1 MRERPEGE
9 RLTRLGQ
16 RWKTLLGTYRWA
28 LLVVAVGALLMALPT
43 GSGRS
48 AGEGAAEVSAGTAE
62 VSAGTAEDFD
72 LEGFEQ
78 RLAEALSRVDG
89 AGETRVVLTLD
100 GGARS
105 VLARDSQTESDG
117 RGSST
122 VVTVGRGSGN
132 QSVVPV
138 QTLTPSFRGALVVC
152 PGGGDP
158 LVQLRLSQA
167 VAALTGLGSDR
178 ISICQGTN

>member
-1 MRERPEGE
+1 MKEPGNK
-9 RLTRLGQ
+9 LLDRLGQ
-16 RWKTLLGTYRWA
+16 RWRELLGTYHWA
-28 LLVVAVGALLMALPT
+28 LIVVAVGALLMALPT

-48 AGEGAAEVSAGTAE
+48 ANETAAE

-72 LEGFEQ
+72 LEGFET
-78 RLAEALSRVDG
+78 RLAETLSRVDG

-105 VLARDSQTESDG
+105 VLARDSQTDSDG
-117 RGSST
+117 SGSST
-122 VVTVGRGSGN
+122 VVTVGRSSGN

-158 LVQLRLSQA
+158 LVRLRLSQA

>member
-1 MRERPEGE
+1 MKSKWPE
-9 RLTRLGQ
+9 LALK
-16 RWKTLLGTYRWA
+16 WKGALEKYWYA
-28 LLVVAVGALLMALPT
+28 LLVAAVGVLLMALPT
-43 GSGRS
+43 GAGRTEEQS
-48 AGEGAAEVSAGTAE
+48 AAAPAE
-62 VSAGTAEDFD
+62 EFD
-72 LEGFEQ
+72 LEAFEEKLEQ
-78 RLAEALSRVDG
+78 VLSQIRG
-89 AGETRVVLTLD
+89 AGETSVVLTLD

-105 VLARDSQTESDG
+105 VLARDSQTDG
-117 RGSST
+117 DGSGSST